1 MEKGIDIH
9 NYDKLLVS
17 TLRRMKESNISEK
30 NKKIIKLN
38 ISNIFNINPHFCLY
52 NG

>member
-30 NKKIIKLN
+30 NKKIIEK
-38 ISNIFNINPHFCLY
+38 FGDFCFAT
-52 NG
+52 GIGKGS